1 MTMEKLYRDLN
12 GYSGGVLVSK
22 ETRDGFRWKGPAE
35 TRPPMPFVGRYSSTE
50 PGPGHYKLGC
60 TSTSTYSACY
70 SADASRAQH
79 LAMQR
84 AWARFRDSCYDTA
97 SIGTALAE
105 SRESA
110 DLISSRA
117 KQLGSAFLALK
128 RGRFRQFTKLLQ
140 VRPLKKDRKTRWT
153 RPKDASS
160 IWLEYWMGWAPMVG
174 DIYSA
179 SKVLTRE
186 FPDVVITEFAS
197 APFRSSINV
206 KDVVYQHYANHAG
219 VAGVKYQGVVRVT
232 NPNLALAEQLGLTNP
247 AVVAWELVP
256 FSFIVN
262 WFIPVQSMLSS
273 YSFGMGMEVT
283 NQEQTIRTRVAGSE
297 LRINEYMQVEWSND
311 SKATFFSRRVGEFS
325 LPPRL
330 LFDPPSSLSITRAA
344 TAIGL
349 LVSIFTKG

>member
-1 MTMEKLYRDLN
+1 
-12 GYSGGVLVSK
+12 
-22 ETRDGFRWKGPAE
+22 
-35 TRPPMPFVGRYSSTE
+35 
-50 PGPGHYKLGC
+50 
-60 TSTSTYSACY
+60 
-70 SADASRAQH
+70 
-79 LAMQR
+79 MQR

-97 SIGTALAE
+97 SIGTALVE

-110 DLISSRA
+110 DLISSRS

-128 RGRFRQFTKLLQ
+128 RGQFRLFTKLLQ
-140 VRPLKKDRKTRWT
+140 VRPLNKDRKTRWT

-179 SKVLTRE
+179 SEVLTRE
-186 FPDVVITEFAS
+186 FPEIVVTKFAS
-197 APFRSSINV
+197 TPFRSSTSV
-206 KDVVYQHYANHAG
+206 KNEVYQYYANHNG
-219 VAGVKYQGVVRVT
+219 VAGVKYQGAVRVT

-247 AVVAWELVP
+247 AVVAWEIVP

-273 YSFGMGMEVT
+273 YSFGMGMEVVK
-283 NQEQTIRTRVAGSE
+283 QEQTTRIRVSGSE
-297 LRINEYMQVEWSND
+297 LRINEYKQVEWSND
-311 SKATFFSRRVGEFS
+311 SKAAFFSRQVGGFS

-330 LFDPPSSLSITRAA
+330 LFDPPTRLSVTRAA